1 MIKNYFFSIIFLS
14 IYSAWS
20 QPGSQSEILTLDSYQ
35 AFQGYAETTPHLGLG
50 QYQIFYDNING
61 VLDKPFII
69 VDGFDPDDSNT
80 IPILYNSL
88 TYNAGANNLLDD
100 MRNQGMDVIIL
111 SFPTYTRTDDAAL
124 IHGGADYI
132 ERNGLVLVNLLQ
144 TINAQ
149 IPVSSDCIVMG
160 VSMGGLVSRYALTFM
175 EQNSMDHNTGLWFS
189 FDSPHRGA
197 NVPISLQYA
206 LNYIAEYSDDDD
218 MRAQRDLT
226 LNSPA
231 AKQMLLDHY
240 TAHLQSGDPYLQN
253 TAVQLPTPATTFRST
268 FANTMNTL
276 GFPTQARKVAIANG
290 SSNNTMVGFPGA
302 EIVNTTLNLGSNV
315 YTQIKMYF
323 TPNANVSNFQ
333 VDYIRTALFNIVQI
347 DLFTA
352 VAASPSTSAG
362 LDSAPGG
369 TVLFEDYVGVST
381 DPLIQQL
388 INAINVEAFCFI
400 PTLSS
405 LAVENPNWYSSVNFG
420 MVTNFET
427 YFAPT
432 INEPHVTLSAQNLS
446 FILNEIN
453 NHYLGTDDLETEN
466 ELVLINNP
474 TQDWIRFKYLQNQN
488 SEIEVVLLNTS
499 GQILNQKRFYNSG
512 EILEIEAPY
521 ATGLYV
527 LQVKTENGIYIQKVM
542 IR

>member
-1 MIKNYFFSIIFLS
+1 MIKNYFSVLVS
-14 IYSAWS
+14 LLVYSTWA
-20 QPGSQSEILTLDSYQ
+20 QPGTQSGIINLDSYQ
-35 AFQGYAETTPHLGLG
+35 AFQGYEETTAHLGLG

-111 SFPTYTRTDDAAL
+111 SFPTYTRSDDGAL
-124 IHGGADYI
+124 IQGGADYI

-175 EQNSMDHNTGLWFS
+175 EHNSMDHNTGLWFS
-189 FDSPHRGA
+189 FDSPHLGA

-240 TAHLQSGDPYLQN
+240 TAHLQTGDLYLQN
-253 TAVQLPTPATTFRST
+253 TAVQLPTPDTSFRSA

-290 SSNNTMVGFPGA
+290 SYNNTMVGSPGA

-315 YTQIKMYF
+315 YTQIKLYF
-323 TPNANVSNFQ
+323 TPNANVTNFQ
-333 VDYIRTALFNIVQI
+333 VDYIRTALFNIIQI

-388 INAINVEAFCFI
+388 MNAINVDAFCFI

-405 LAVENPNWYSSVNFG
+405 LAIENPNWYTTVNAG
-420 MVTNFET
+420 LVTNFEA
-427 YFAPT
+427 YIAPT
-432 INEPHVTLSAQNLS
+432 INEPHVTLSTLNLS

-453 NHYLGTDDLETEN
+453 NHYLSTAELETEN
-466 ELVLINNP
+466 QLILINNP
-474 TQDWIRFKYLQNQN
+474 TQDWIRFKYLQSQN

-512 EILEIEAPY
+512 EIHEIEAPY
-521 ATGLYV
+521 TTGLYV
-527 LQVKTENGIYIQKVM
+527 LQVKTENGIHVQKVM